1 MSEQLNL
8 DGRPRVSIL
17 ALDLSLTGTG
27 FCLDGAVGVIRS
39 KLSGYERLSEIR
51 DAVAR
56 MCFGV
61 DLVIIEDIVM
71 AYTPGKKWDRTKL
84 AGIIEMW
91 LYDHRVTT
99 VLLNPS
105 TLKKYSTGKGNAQKI
120 NMAQA
125 AWRRFHLGEQHT
137 DDNVID
143 AYLLWCAARE
153 AYGGQVAKV
162 PAAQAACIHRLEWPR
177 VGSDAA

>member
-1 MSEQLNL
+1 MEMSGAGL
-8 DGRPRVSIL
+8 RPRVSIL
-17 ALDLSLTGTG
+17 SLDLSLTATG

-39 KLSGYERLSEIR
+39 RLGGYERNAEIR
-51 DAVAR
+51 DAIAR

-61 DLVIIEDIVM
+61 DLVVMEDY
-71 AYTPGKKWDRTKL
+71 AYSVNMRGVAPRHELG
-84 AGIIEMW
+84 GIIKMW
-91 LYDHRVTT
+91 CYDHRLT
-99 VLLNPS
+99 VVSLSPT
-105 TLKKYSTGKGNAQKI
+105 TLKKFATGSGKAQKI

-162 PAAQAACIHRLEWPR
+162 PAIQAACIHRLEWPR
-177 VGSDAA
+177 VGRDAA